1 MSSSPA
7 MDHNPP
13 LTIVTGFL
21 GSGKTTL
28 LRALIERGADGRRLA
43 VVVNEFGQVGLDGAA
58 LQRAGAPVVELAG
71 GCVCCE
77 AGSDFLLAVEE
88 LRDYEPDQI
97 VVEASGL
104 AEPGGIVRRALAAG
118 LALDAI
124 VAVADAAN
132 LDAALAASPVAA
144 WQLRGADLIVLS
156 KIDLVSPEAS
166 AAAAARLRELNPRA
180 AIVPATHGAVPAAL
194 LFGPRP
200 PGAAPAP
207 EPGHGEGD
215 GFAAVTWS
223 SDTPLRRAALE
234 AALTALPGDVYRAKG
249 LVHCTDA
256 PWPDEL
262 HLVCGRHMLTAVR
275 PKRPVAPLNTLV
287 LLGPGL
293 DARADALRATL
304 DACADTPERAAGW
317 RERYAAL
324 F

>member
-1 MSSSPA
+1 MVS
-7 MDHNPP
+7 NPP

-28 LRALIERGADGRRLA
+28 LRALLERGADGRRVA
-43 VVVNEFGQVGLDGAA
+43 MVVNEFGQVGLDGAA
-58 LQRAGAPVVELAG
+58 LERAGAPVVELPG

-104 AEPGGIVRRALAAG
+104 AEPGGIIRRARGAG
-118 LALDAI
+118 LALDAV

-132 LDAALAASPVAA
+132 LDEALAASPVAA
-144 WQLRGADLIVLS
+144 WQLRSADLIVLS
-156 KIDLVSPEAS
+156 KVDLVAPAAR
-166 AAAAARLRELNPRA
+166 AAAEARLRGLNPRA
-180 AIVPATHGAVPAAL
+180 AVVPAAYGAVPAGL

-200 PGAAPAP
+200 PGEEPEPA
-207 EPGHGEGD
+207 PGHGHGD
-215 GFAAVTWS
+215 GFAAVTWR
-223 SDTPLRRAALE
+223 SDAPLRRAALE
-234 AALTALPGDVYRAKG
+234 AALAHLPATVYRAKG

-262 HLVCGRHMLTAVR
+262 HLVCGRHALTAVR
-275 PKRPVAPLNTLV
+275 LREPAAPLNTLV

-293 DARADALRATL
+293 DARAEALRAAL

-324 F
+324 FA

>member
-1 MSSSPA
+1 MAS
-7 MDHNPP
+7 NPP

-28 LRALIERGADGRRLA
+28 LQALIAGGAGGRRIA

-58 LQRAGAPVVELAG
+58 LARAGAAPVVELAG

-88 LRDYEPDQI
+88 LRDHDPEQI

-104 AEPGGIVRRALAAG
+104 AEPGGIIRRALGAG
-118 LALDAI
+118 LALDAV

-132 LDAALAASPVAA
+132 LAAALAASPVAT

-156 KIDLVSPEAS
+156 KVDLVAPDER
-166 AAAAARLRELNPRA
+166 AAVEARLRELNPRA
-180 AIVPATHGAVPAAL
+180 AILPAAYGALPAAL
-194 LFGPRP
+194 LFGPRA
-200 PGAAPAP
+200 PGALH
-207 EPGHGEGD
+207 EPILDHHAGD
-215 GFAAVTWS
+215 GFAAVTWT

-234 AALTALPGDVYRAKG
+234 AALATLPATVYRAKG
-249 LVHCTDA
+249 LVHCGDA

-262 HLVCGRHMLTAVR
+262 HLVCGRHTLTAVR
-275 PKRPVAPLNTLV
+275 LRRPAAPLNTLV

-293 DARADALRATL
+293 DAQAEGLRAAL
-304 DACADTPERAAGW
+304 DACADTPERSASW
-317 RERYAAL
+317 RERYNAL
-324 F
+324 FD